1 MKPSRFGQGSV
12 ASSPKIAKSKSR
24 DEPIGLGGLG
34 RPSTRIRERLRG
46 GSADTDVELYGEE
59 ADQEYEGYGEDGEY
73 YEYYDDEGD
82 YVDDGE
88 DGYYYTTDEVEGGGD
103 DDETQFAIGDDGYV
117 YYPEVTD
124 SGGFDSN
131 YSKRRKVSRAV
142 GSLPRKARGTLSGAA
157 LKVRGTMSGAA
168 ALPAALPAILT
179 SISTQLASI
188 PPTIVHTAKEI
199 PPLLSNLP
207 NSLNGV
213 SALPVAVVSA
223 VVVSAAMAQIMLPK
237 YLKKR
242 KGRRSALSHDD
253 SSGENLTQNNDEDE
267 DVVDL
272 DASESP
278 VAEKGRRRGWNKLRM
293 QPVTLRIPPMPS
305 LKLIPN
311 SAASMV
317 QNLWVW
323 LVAHSGVRQVAA
335 LGRRIAAD
343 DDDDN
348 DEADVRPLEEA
359 RTLSSPT
366 SDQESNMRVEKLQRQ
381 VDELIENNSSLEQE
395 YEASLR
401 MLHDA
406 RMELR
411 QLQSSQQDATP
422 GASSEDVEELKRSHQ
437 EQLETVT
444 RNLEAKYKSQMKEHA
459 ERVRTQLAEKIRPS
473 VEAELREQIEPVVH
487 EEVREILEADMEKR
501 LEDERERQQEELDA
515 NFQSAVDEAVSQE
528 LDGLV
533 DEAVAD
539 ALEEERTR
547 SREEMLRVREGIK
560 LALERERRAM
570 KEQVR
575 KVTGQV
581 REWVVKQ
588 QQDQLLQ
595 QAAQLQEEAER
606 FGSRRSSSNRPR
618 QSPRSR
624 SDEY

>member
-1 MKPSRFGQGSV
+1 MKPSRFGPGSV
-12 ASSPKIAKSKSR
+12 ASSPKVAKSR
-24 DEPIGLGGLG
+24 DESIRLG
-34 RPSTRIRERLRG
+34 PSTRIRERLRG
-46 GSADTDVELYGEE
+46 GSADTDVELYEE
-59 ADQEYEGYGEDGEY
+59 EDGQEYEGYGEDGEY
-73 YEYYDDEGD
+73 YEYYEEDGV
-82 YVDDGE
+82 YVGDGE
-88 DGYYYTTDEVEGGGD
+88 DGYYYTDEVEGGGPD

-117 YYPEVTD
+117 YYPEVAADELD
-124 SGGFDSN
+124 SDESTSK
-131 YSKRRKVSRAV
+131 YSKRRKISRAV
-142 GSLPRKARGTLSGAA
+142 ASLQLKARGTL
-157 LKVRGTMSGAA
+157 SGAA

-179 SISTQLASI
+179 SISTQLASM
-188 PPTIVHTAKEI
+188 PPRIVHTAREI
-199 PPLLSNLP
+199 PLLLTNLP
-207 NSLNGV
+207 NGLNGV
-213 SALPVAVVSA
+213 SAFPVAVVSA
-223 VVVSAAMAQIMLPK
+223 VVVSAALAQIMLPN
-237 YLKKR
+237 KR
-242 KGRRSALSHDD
+242 KGRRSAQSIDG
-253 SSGENLTQNNDEDE
+253 SSDERVTQNNDEDE
-267 DVVDL
+267 DIVDL

-278 VAEKGRRRGWNKLRM
+278 VAEEGRRRGRWKKLRM
-293 QPVTLRIPPMPS
+293 QPVALRIPPMPS

-317 QNLWVW
+317 HNLWVW

-343 DDDDN
+343 DE
-348 DEADVRPLEEA
+348 DEPGVRPPEEA

-366 SDQESNMRVEKLQRQ
+366 SDQESNMRAEELQRQ
-381 VDELIENNSSLEQE
+381 VDELTENNSSLEQE

-411 QLQSSQQDATP
+411 QLQSIQQDATP
-422 GASSEDVEELKRSHQ
+422 GASSEDVEELKRAHQ
-437 EQLETVT
+437 EQLEAVA

-459 ERVRTQLAEKIRPS
+459 DRVRTQLAEKIRPS

-547 SREEMLRVREGIK
+547 SREEMTRVREGIK

-575 KVTGQV
+575 KVTVQV
-581 REWVVKQ
+581 REWVVRQ

-606 FGSRRSSSNRPR
+606 FGSRRGSSSSSSNRQR